1 MLAVSFRSLHRH
13 PPVPFRRAG
22 GRQVKEHFLPKVV
35 PSLQLKVAGY
45 TWYWSGTPQSTGSHV
60 TCLFHFP
67 SMQVM
72 VTLDSVWKKTHGYNH
87 HSQQGRDQNHV
98 KPNSRNFG
106 SQGQPRLVPTIIIWT
121 AATKPTKAPKE
132 QCQRRDFLP
141 PPG

>member
-1 MLAVSFRSLHRH
+1 MSAVSQVTAQT
-13 PPVPFRRAG
+13 PPIPFRRAG

-72 VTLDSVWKKTHGYNH
+72 VTLDSVWKKTHGYSH
-87 HSQQGRDQNHV
+87 HASKGEIKTISSLITIVLAHKLSTAMFGPYHCHLDSSYQTHQG
-98 KPNSRNFG
+98 S
-106 SQGQPRLVPTIIIWT
+106 
-121 AATKPTKAPKE
+121 
-132 QCQRRDFLP
+132 
-141 PPG
+141 